1 MALDQ
6 TTVILVMLGLM
17 LLAIAAGVHIAFA
30 FGVTAFLGNVLLY
43 GGSQGDLAGGLDIA
57 LRGAGSVAYEY
68 LRSEQFATIPLFIL
82 LGDLVQRSGS
92 ASDLY
97 NLINRGLKAVPGR
110 LAVATVAGNAVFAAV
125 TGVSIAAA
133 AAFSRVAYPQMR
145 RCGYQRTFALGSVAG
160 SACLGMLIP
169 PSVLL
174 IVWGIITEKSI
185 SKLFIAGAVPGLL
198 LAGLFILYTIVWA
211 VMRPDIAPKF
221 PPDAKETALSRTEVV
236 SALGIAALIVL
247 VLGGIWGGLFT
258 PNEAAGVGAMC
269 AMLIGALKGMRLRQL
284 FAAVVGAGATA
295 APIMFLLLTAAMYSK
310 FLAAAG
316 IADLLQETFAGL
328 KLGSTGIVVAIV
340 VVWLLLG
347 MIIDS
352 ISIILLTVPIFA
364 PVAEALGFDPIAF
377 GIFGILAI
385 EAGLLTPPFGLLVY
399 TVKASVEDT
408 NVTLAEIFKGSV
420 PYWLL
425 MLVVMALIWAF
436 PGIATWLPSV
446 AH

>member
-1 MALDQ
+1 
-6 TTVILVMLGLM
+6 MLGLM

-57 LRGAGSVAYEY
+57 LPGGGRAASES

-247 VLGGIWGGLFT
+247 VLGGI
-258 PNEAAGVGAMC
+258 
-269 AMLIGALKGMRLRQL
+269 
-284 FAAVVGAGATA
+284 
-295 APIMFLLLTAAMYSK
+295 
-310 FLAAAG
+310 
-316 IADLLQETFAGL
+316 
-328 KLGSTGIVVAIV
+328 
-340 VVWLLLG
+340 
-347 MIIDS
+347 
-352 ISIILLTVPIFA
+352 
-364 PVAEALGFDPIAF
+364 
-377 GIFGILAI
+377 
-385 EAGLLTPPFGLLVY
+385 
-399 TVKASVEDT
+399 
-408 NVTLAEIFKGSV
+408 
-420 PYWLL
+420 
-425 MLVVMALIWAF
+425 
-436 PGIATWLPSV
+436 
-446 AH
+446 